1 MPRTKREDY
10 PGAWHHVMNRG
21 VRRQKIFF
29 ENGHCEK
36 FLDILGEA
44 VERFGIEIHAY
55 SLMPNH
61 YHLLIRTPEGNLSL
75 AMRHINGVYTQWL
88 NFVRKWDGPLFRGRY
103 TSQLVEEEDYLR
115 LLMAYIHLNPLNARL
130 VKRLDSDA
138 WTSHRA
144 YLGKDSAPSWL
155 STQFLSGL
163 FGGAGALHAFVR
175 SVYIKAVEYPD
186 DFNPESGLF
195 KRKGIAKRIMR
206 YNQKPELADPPKTS
220 RFSKSDVVLETVMQ
234 ISGVKME
241 DLLTAAKGPGANP
254 ARRLAIWALSLKA
267 GQNHKEIAETLSA
280 SQNQVAKA
288 LNRMRNKEILPPL
301 KDWIERFHAQDK

>member
-21 VRRQKIFF
+21 IRRQKIFF
-29 ENGHCEK
+29 EDRHCLK
-36 FLDILGEA
+36 FLDVLGEA
-44 VERFGIEIHAY
+44 VERFGIEVHAY

-88 NFVRKWDGPLFRGRY
+88 NFMRKWDGPLFRGRF

-115 LLMAYIHLNPLNARL
+115 LLLAYIHLNPLEAHL

-155 STQFLSGL
+155 STQFMTGL
-163 FGGAGALHAFVR
+163 FGGATALHAFVR
-175 SVYIKAVEYPD
+175 SVYTKVVEYPD
-186 DFNPESGLF
+186 DFNLETGLF

-206 YNQKPELADPPKTS
+206 YNQKPKLADLPDTS
-220 RFSKSDVVLETVMQ
+220 RFSKSDVVLETVMR
-234 ISGVKME
+234 ISGAKIE
-241 DLLTAAKGPGANP
+241 DILSVAKGPGANP
-254 ARRLAIWALSLKA
+254 ARRFAIWALAHKA
-267 GQNHKEIAETLSA
+267 GLSHQDIAAKLCA

-288 LNRMRNKEILPPL
+288 LARMRNKEKRPPV
-301 KDWIERFHAQDK
+301 KEWIERFHKEAK